1 MAKRNSNKGQTTQN
15 TAAPAL
21 VDQDFQAMAEAAYP
35 ANYRQL
41 EQAVAEDRLSHLYLL
56 AGVGNAE
63 KIALAQSL
71 ASFVLGQDELTKQR
85 LAAFDHPDFVTVLPE
100 KPGAAIK
107 IAQIRALVPELT
119 TTALEGQRKIFV
131 IDQAD
136 TLTTAAAN
144 SLLKFIEEPAGPQL
158 ILLLANQTSDVLAT
172 IRSRAQL
179 VSLQAS
185 DQVNLGSQVA
195 QEAFAKEAQPKV
207 FKWFELAMTED
218 VALMAYL
225 QGQLLPM
232 VTVKDQENQVL
243 SWLQLLGRDLAVYS
257 YVDQDQLAF
266 PQLLGFYQ
274 GMVKRYQPDQLL
286 AVGKLILQTD
296 QLKNVNISW
305 QSRLEKLG
313 LEITMALG

>member
-1 MAKRNSNKGQTTQN
+1 MAKKNSNKGQTAQN
-15 TAAPAL
+15 TAEPAL

-35 ANYRQL
+35 ANYRQF

-56 AGVGNAE
+56 AGVGDAE
-63 KIALAQSL
+63 KIALTKSL

-85 LAAFDHPDFVTVLPE
+85 VAAFDHPDFVTVLPE

-136 TLTTAAAN
+136 TLTMAAAN

-158 ILLLANQTSDVLAT
+158 ILLLANKASDVLAT

-179 VSLQAS
+179 VNLQAS
-185 DQVNLGSQVA
+185 DQVNLDSQA
-195 QEAFAKEAQPKV
+195 AKEAFAKEAQTKV
-207 FKWFELAMTED
+207 FKWFELAMTQD

-225 QGQLLPM
+225 QGQLLPL

-243 SWLQLLGRDLAVYS
+243 SWLQSLGRDLAVYS
-257 YVDQDQLAF
+257 YVEKDQLAF
-266 PQLLGFYQ
+266 PQLLGFYKE
-274 GMVKRYQPDQLL
+274 MVKRYQPDQLL

-313 LEITMALG
+313 LEITIALG

>member
-1 MAKRNSNKGQTTQN
+1 MAKKNSNKGQTAQN
-15 TAAPAL
+15 TAEPAL
-21 VDQDFQAMAEAAYP
+21 VDQDFQTMAEAAYP
-35 ANYRQL
+35 ANYRQF

-56 AGVGNAE
+56 AGVGEAE
-63 KIALAQSL
+63 KIALAKSL

-158 ILLLANQTSDVLAT
+158 ILLLTNKASDVLAT

-179 VSLQAS
+179 VNLQAS
-185 DQVNLGSQVA
+185 NQVNLDSQA
-195 QEAFAKEAQPKV
+195 AKEAFAKEAQTKV
-207 FKWFELAMTED
+207 FKWFELAMTQD

-225 QGQLLPM
+225 QGQLLPL
-232 VTVKDQENQVL
+232 VTLKDQENQVL
-243 SWLQLLGRDLAVYS
+243 SWLQSLGRDLAVYA

-266 PQLLGFYQ
+266 PQLLGFYKE
-274 GMVKRYQPDQLL
+274 MVKRYQPDQLL

-313 LEITMALG
+313 LEITIALG

>member
-1 MAKRNSNKGQTTQN
+1 MAKKNSNKGQIAQN
-15 TAAPAL
+15 TAEPAL

-35 ANYRQL
+35 ANYRQF

-56 AGVGNAE
+56 TGVGDAE
-63 KIALAQSL
+63 KIALAKSL

-107 IAQIRALVPELT
+107 IAQIRSLVPELT
-119 TTALEGQRKIFV
+119 TTALEGKRKIFV

-158 ILLLANQTSDVLAT
+158 ILLLANKASDVLAT

-179 VSLQAS
+179 VNLQAS
-185 DQVNLGSQVA
+185 NQVNLDSQA
-195 QEAFAKEAQPKV
+195 AKEAFAKEAQTKV
-207 FKWFELAMTED
+207 FKWFELAMTQD

-225 QGQLLPM
+225 QGQLLPL
-232 VTVKDQENQVL
+232 VTLKDQENQVL
-243 SWLQLLGRDLAVYS
+243 SWLQSLGRDLAVYA

-266 PQLLGFYQ
+266 PQLLGFYKE
-274 GMVKRYQPDQLL
+274 MVKRYQPDQLL

-313 LEITMALG
+313 LEITIALG

>member
-1 MAKRNSNKGQTTQN
+1 MAKKNSNKGQTAQK
-15 TAAPAL
+15 TAEPAL

-35 ANYRQL
+35 ANYRQF

-56 AGVGNAE
+56 AGVGDAE
-63 KIALAQSL
+63 KIALAKSL

-107 IAQIRALVPELT
+107 IAQIRSLVPELT
-119 TTALEGQRKIFV
+119 TTALEGKRKIFV

-158 ILLLANQTSDVLAT
+158 ILLLTNKASDVLAT

-179 VSLQAS
+179 VNLQAS
-185 DQVNLGSQVA
+185 NQVNLDSQAVK
-195 QEAFAKEAQPKV
+195 EAFAKEAQTKV
-207 FKWFELAMTED
+207 FKWFELAMTQD

-225 QGQLLPM
+225 QGQLLPL
-232 VTVKDQENQVL
+232 VTLKDQENQVL
-243 SWLQLLGRDLAVYS
+243 SWLQSLSRDLAVYA

-266 PQLLGFYQ
+266 PQLLGFYKE
-274 GMVKRYQPDQLL
+274 MVKRYQPDQLL

-313 LEITMALG
+313 LEITIALG

>member
-1 MAKRNSNKGQTTQN
+1 MAKKNSNKGQTAQN
-15 TAAPAL
+15 TAEPAL

-35 ANYRQL
+35 ANYRHF

-63 KIALAQSL
+63 KIALAKSL

-158 ILLLANQTSDVLAT
+158 ILLLANKASDVLAT

-179 VSLQAS
+179 VNLQAS
-185 DQVNLGSQVA
+185 DQVNLDSQVA
-195 QEAFAKEAQPKV
+195 KEAFTKEAQTKV
-207 FKWFELAMTED
+207 FKWFELAMTQD

-225 QGQLLPM
+225 QGQLLPL
-232 VTVKDQENQVL
+232 VTAKDQENQVL
-243 SWLQLLGRDLAVYS
+243 AWLQSLGRDLAVYS
-257 YVDQDQLAF
+257 YVDQNQLAF
-266 PQLLGFYQ
+266 PQLLGFYKE
-274 GMVKRYQPDQLL
+274 MVKRYRPEQLL

-313 LEITMALG
+313 LEITIALG

>member
-1 MAKRNSNKGQTTQN
+1 MAKKNSNKGQIAQN
-15 TAAPAL
+15 TAEPAL
-21 VDQDFQAMAEAAYP
+21 VDQDFQAMAEVAYP
-35 ANYRQL
+35 ANYRQF

-56 AGVGNAE
+56 AGVGDAE
-63 KIALAQSL
+63 KIALAKSL

-158 ILLLANQTSDVLAT
+158 ILLLTNKASDVLAT

-179 VSLQAS
+179 VNLQAS
-185 DQVNLGSQVA
+185 KQVNLDSQA
-195 QEAFAKEAQPKV
+195 AKEAFAKEAQTKV
-207 FKWFELAMTED
+207 FKWFELAMTQD

-225 QGQLLPM
+225 QGQLLPL
-232 VTVKDQENQVL
+232 VTLKDQENQVL
-243 SWLQLLGRDLAVYS
+243 SWLQSLGRDLAVYA

-266 PQLLGFYQ
+266 PQLLGFYKE
-274 GMVKRYQPDQLL
+274 MVKRYQPDQLL

-313 LEITMALG
+313 LEITIALG

>member
-1 MAKRNSNKGQTTQN
+1 MAKKNSNKGQIAQN
-15 TAAPAL
+15 TAEPAL

-35 ANYRQL
+35 ANYRQF

-56 AGVGNAE
+56 TGVGDAE

-107 IAQIRALVPELT
+107 IAQIRSLVPELT
-119 TTALEGQRKIFV
+119 TTALEGKRKIFV

-158 ILLLANQTSDVLAT
+158 ILLLANKASDVLAT

-179 VSLQAS
+179 VNLQAS
-185 DQVNLGSQVA
+185 NQVNLDSQA
-195 QEAFAKEAQPKV
+195 AKEAFAKEAQTKV
-207 FKWFELAMTED
+207 FKWFELAMTQD

-225 QGQLLPM
+225 QGQLLPL
-232 VTVKDQENQVL
+232 VTLKDQENQVL
-243 SWLQLLGRDLAVYS
+243 SWLQSLGRDLAVYA

-266 PQLLGFYQ
+266 PQLLGFYKE
-274 GMVKRYQPDQLL
+274 MVKRYQPDQLL

-313 LEITMALG
+313 LEITIALG

>member
-1 MAKRNSNKGQTTQN
+1 MAKRNSNKGQTAQN

-21 VDQDFQAMAEAAYP
+21 VDQDFQAMAAAAYP

-243 SWLQLLGRDLAVYS
+243 SWLQLLGRDIAVYS